1 MTTSTRP
8 CAGAAAAFLL
18 LVLFSSAA
26 VSLATA
32 AGRES
37 KQGQHAA
44 GASVYVVMV
53 KPPAEGVDSK
63 AYQMGI
69 LAAALGSEE
78 KAKQALIYSYKAAAS
93 GFAAKLTPAQVAA
106 LQVTSGRRGNPLG
119 NSEVNATR
127 GTFFSRVSVLLSI
140 YIYACLT

>member
-32 AGRES
+32 VGRES

-69 LAAALGSEE
+69 LAAALGRYGT
-78 KAKQALIYSYKAAAS
+78 QF
-93 GFAAKLTPAQVAA
+93 GTAKLRI
-106 LQVTSGRRGNPLG
+106 TSSICGRSCG
-119 NSEVNATR
+119 
-127 GTFFSRVSVLLSI
+127 
-140 YIYACLT
+140 ACLVVR